1 MISLQLSSRVRIMRK
16 LLIPVLIMF
25 SLLTAPAQAAE
36 SRKELGERLDALTAR
51 VKVLED
57 RMLTGDP
64 AAVRLQERID
74 SLEKSM
80 REQTGEN
87 ERLRFE
93 NQQQR
98 EDIKTLKS
106 EMDLIQS
113 DLNKALS
120 DSAEARRALGAYI
133 TGDTAGGDDAEA
145 TGADNP
151 VQDTAAS
158 GDVAADSP
166 DADFAQA
173 RKYLNNGDF
182 DQAGFALNAF
192 VQKYPKN
199 KQAGEALFWLG
210 EIAMVR
216 NDPHTAASLYI
227 KTLKEFPKGRL
238 APDAMVKLAS
248 ALNALGDKKEACN
261 TLKVFPKQYP
271 KAGAAVKAKAGIEA
285 QRAGCSQ

>member
-1 MISLQLSSRVRIMRK
+1 MRK
-16 LLIPVLIMF
+16 LLVPVLIV
-25 SLLTAPAQAAE
+25 STLLAAPAQGAE
-36 SRKELGERLDALTAR
+36 SRKELGLRLDALTAR
-51 VKVLED
+51 VQVLED

-74 SLEKSM
+74 ALEKSM

-93 NQQQR
+93 NRQQR
-98 EDIKTLKS
+98 EDIQTLKS

-113 DLNKALS
+113 DLNKALT

-133 TGDTAGGDDAEA
+133 TGDTVPAASAGDAT
-145 TGADNP
+145 TGAADANAGMAQTDTNTDI
-151 VQDTAAS
+151 VQ
-158 GDVAADSP
+158 DSP
-166 DADFAQA
+166 DNDFAQA
-173 RKYLNNGDF
+173 RNYLNNGDF

-192 VQKYPKN
+192 VKKYPKN
-199 KQAGEALFWLG
+199 QHAGEALFWLG

-216 NDPHTAASLYI
+216 NDPHAAASRYI
-227 KTLKEFPKGRL
+227 QTLKQFPKSRL
-238 APDAMVKLAS
+238 APDAMVKLAA
-248 ALNALGDKKEACN
+248 ALNAMGDTKEACN

-285 QRAGCSQ
+285 RRAGCSP

>member
-1 MISLQLSSRVRIMRK
+1 MRK
-16 LLIPVLIMF
+16 LLVPVLLMSTVIAIPVH
-25 SLLTAPAQAAE
+25 AAE

-74 SLEKSM
+74 ALEQSM
-80 REQTGEN
+80 RQQTGEN

-93 NQQQR
+93 NKQQR
-98 EDIKTLKS
+98 DDIQTLKS

-113 DLNKALS
+113 DLNKALA

-133 TGDTAGGDDAEA
+133 TGDTQTPAANADGANDSGTVANGAKDQSAQSAEDA
-145 TGADNP
+145 ADA
-151 VQDTAAS
+151 VK
-158 GDVAADSP
+158 DSP
-166 DADFAQA
+166 DNDFAQA

-192 VQKYPKN
+192 VKKYPKN
-199 KQAGEALFWLG
+199 QHAGEALFWLG

-227 KTLKEFPKGRL
+227 KTLKDFPKGRL
-238 APDAMVKLAS
+238 APDAMVKLAA

-285 QRAGCSQ
+285 RRAGCAQ